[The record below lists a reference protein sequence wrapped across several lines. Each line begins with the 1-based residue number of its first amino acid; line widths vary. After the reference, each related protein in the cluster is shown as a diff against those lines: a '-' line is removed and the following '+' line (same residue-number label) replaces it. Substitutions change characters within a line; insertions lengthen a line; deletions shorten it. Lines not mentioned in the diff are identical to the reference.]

1 MVAFGTSGLR
11 GLVVDLSDK
20 VVYVH
25 TQAFLRYL
33 AEIGEFHAGDA
44 VILGGDLRPSTP
56 RMLAAA

>member
-11 GLVVDLSDK
+11 GLVADLSDK

-44 VILGGDLRPSTP
+44 VILGGDLRPST
-56 RMLAAA
+56 